1 MYSWSNANNLKFTF
15 YENGKRITIFD
26 VCARVSDY
34 SDGKVRLDDVHTTNV
49 DINRDYNLFDYN
61 CVQVSMQTLLKGK
74 FYSYYEHRRNI
85 LNENKN
91 RFIPNYVYEKLK
103 SN

>member
-1 MYSWSNANNLKFTF
+1 
-15 YENGKRITIFD
+15 
-26 VCARVSDY
+26 
-34 SDGKVRLDDVHTTNV
+34 
-49 DINRDYNLFDYN
+49 
-61 CVQVSMQTLLKGK
+61 MQTLLRGN

-91 RFIPNYVYEKLK
+91 GFIPNYVYEKLK

>member
-1 MYSWSNANNLKFTF
+1 MYSWSNANQLFFTA

-26 VCARVSDY
+26 VCARISDY
-34 SDGKVRLDDVHTTNV
+34 SDGIVRLDDLHTTNV
-49 DINRDYNLFDYN
+49 DINRDYDPFYYN

-74 FYSYYEHRRNI
+74 FYSYYEHLRNI
-85 LNENKN
+85 LNENKDEC
-91 RFIPNYVYEKLK
+91 IPNYVYEKLK